1 VTRRHTDALT
11 HPPLRGIPG
20 FDRDPF
26 SVLYDGPGRRE
37 AAAGPDWIH
46 EIKHDGYRLIVRR
59 DGATVRLFTRRGHDR
74 TTAIRRSPR
83 PKAKFRAKSFTID
96 GDAVVADADGVAVF
110 DALHRRH
117 RAADAVLYAFDLL
130 PVTAAQRAQGEAGG
144 AVGALSRRH
153 RDQGA
158 HRRGRR
164 RGVPARL

>member
-1 VTRRHTDALT
+1 LDVTRRHTDALT
-11 HPPLRGIPG
+11 HPPLRGIPR

-130 PVTAAQRAQGEAGG
+130 AAE
-144 AVGALSRRH
+144 
-153 RDQGA
+153 
-158 HRRGRR
+158 
-164 RGVPARL
+164 